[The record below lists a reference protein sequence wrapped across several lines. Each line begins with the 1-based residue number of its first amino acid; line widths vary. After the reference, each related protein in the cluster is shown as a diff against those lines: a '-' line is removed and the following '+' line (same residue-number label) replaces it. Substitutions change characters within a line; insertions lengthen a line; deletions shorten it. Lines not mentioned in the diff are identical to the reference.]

1 MRHYEIV
8 FLVHPD
14 QSEQVPA
21 MVERYQGMVTASGGA
36 VHRTEDWGRRQLAHP
51 ITKVHKAHYVLLNV
65 ECEQPVLDEIKGA
78 FRFNDAVLR
87 HLVIACEEAVT
98 EASPMAVAVAEE
110 KAKEREAQQRREAK
124 AASEAAYREEQAKKA
139 EAAEKEAAEKEAAE
153 KTDEPAAEDSEDAKD
168 ASDEPAAA
176 ETEKVA
182 EEPAVEE
189 AKEEV
194 AEPAAE
200 ETKEEVA
207 EPAAEE
213 TAKADDASDT
223 DSGENAVEEAAA
235 EKSAS
240 GEQS

>member
-87 HLVIACEEAVT
+87 HLVIAREEAVT

-124 AASEAAYREEQAKKA
+124 AASEAAMREEQAEKA
-139 EAAEKEAAEKEAAE
+139 KAAEKEAAEKEAAD
-153 KTDEPAAEDSEDAKD
+153 KTDEPAAEEPIAEKAKD
-168 ASDEPAAA
+168 
-176 ETEKVA
+176 
-182 EEPAVEE
+182 
-189 AKEEV
+189 EV
-194 AEPAAE
+194 AEP
-200 ETKEEVA
+200 VV
-207 EPAAEE
+207 EE

-223 DSGENAVEEAAA
+223 SAGENAVEEAAA
-235 EKSAS
+235 EKSA
-240 GEQS
+240 